1 MATAVQVV
9 QSPSAA
15 AALLKPDRLRIL
27 ELLAEPDSAAGVA
40 RRIELPRQSVNYHL
54 HELEKEGFVEFVE
67 HRKRGNCEERIVR
80 ATARSFVISPAA
92 LGAMGVVP
100 AGQRDRFSSAYLV
113 AASARVI
120 RDAAV
125 LRGRADRAGKKLAT
139 LAIETEIRFAS
150 AESRRRFTEE
160 AAGMLAALA
169 AKYHDERSASGRS
182 FRFLFAG
189 LPAITKEEPIEP
201 APVSME

>member
-1 MATAVQVV
+1 MAAAVQVV

-27 ELLAEPDSAAGVA
+27 QLLAEPDSAAGVA
-40 RRIELPRQSVNYHL
+40 RRLELPRQSVNYHL

-92 LGAMGVVP
+92 LGALGQTAEGVK
-100 AGQRDRFSSAYLV
+100 DRFSSAYLV
-113 AASARVI
+113 AAAARLI
-120 RDAAV
+120 RD
-125 LRGRADRAGKKLAT
+125 
-139 LAIETEIRFAS
+139 IETEIRFAS

-160 AAGMLAALA
+160 AVDTLAALA
-169 AKYHDERSASGRS
+169 AKYHNGRSTSGRS
-182 FRFLFAG
+182 FRFLLAG
-189 LPAITKEEPIEP
+189 LPVITKEEPLDP

>member
-1 MATAVQVV
+1 MAAAVQVV

-27 ELLAEPDSAAGVA
+27 QLLAEPDSAAGVA
-40 RRIELPRQSVNYHL
+40 RRLELPRQSVNYHL

-92 LGAMGVVP
+92 LGALGQTAEGVK
-100 AGQRDRFSSAYLV
+100 DRFSSAYLV
-113 AASARVI
+113 AAAARLI

-125 LRGRADRAGKKLAT
+125 LRGRADRARQKLAT

-160 AAGMLAALA
+160 AVDTLAALA
-169 AKYHDERSASGRS
+169 AKYHNGRSTSGRS
-182 FRFLFAG
+182 FRFLLAG
-189 LPAITKEEPIEP
+189 LPVITKEEPLDP